1 MNVCCLLGHPVGHS
15 MSAVMHNAAF
25 AELGLDYRYE
35 LWDIEPERLEEAV
48 DRLRE
53 PQMRGANVTIPHK
66 VSVMKLLDAV
76 EVGASKIG
84 AVNTIVNDGGF
95 LTGCNTDVTGIE
107 RSLEEAGVNP
117 EGMAAVMVGA
127 GGAAKAIGY
136 YLSTLVGSLTIINRT
151 QSRAEELAS
160 YLSGLPECTASVS
173 ARFLNRE
180 ALADALVHADLLVNA
195 TSLGMTPDVDTT
207 PVDGSLLKAGLVVVD
222 AVYNPLKTRLVR
234 DAEEVG
240 ATAIGGLS
248 MLVHQ
253 GAQAF
258 ELWTGIEAPTS
269 LMFEAARITLEG
281 EGR

>member
-1 MNVCCLLGHPVGHS
+1 

-53 PQMRGANVTIPHK
+53 PKMRGANVTLPHK
-66 VSVMKLLDAV
+66 VCVMKLLDAV

-95 LTGCNTDVTGIE
+95 LTGHNTDVTGME
-107 RSLEEAGVNP
+107 RSLDEAGVDP

-127 GGAAKAIGY
+127 GGAAKAMGY
-136 YLSTLVGSLTIINRT
+136 YLSTLVKSLTIINRT

-173 ARFLNRE
+173 ARSLNRE
-180 ALADALVHADLLVNA
+180 VLADALVHADLLVNA

-207 PVDGSLLKAGLVVVD
+207 PVDGSLLKTGLVVVD
-222 AVYNPLKTRLVR
+222 AVYNPLKTQLVR
-234 DAEEVG
+234 DAEEVS

-269 LMFEAARITLEG
+269 LMFEAARLTLEG

>member
-1 MNVCCLLGHPVGHS
+1 

-66 VSVMKLLDAV
+66 VSIMKLLDAV

-258 ELWTGIEAPTS
+258 ELWTEIEAPTS
-269 LMFEAARITLEG
+269 LMFEAARLTLEG

>member
-1 MNVCCLLGHPVGHS
+1 

-35 LWDIEPERLEEAV
+35 LWDIEPERLEEVV

-53 PQMRGANVTIPHK
+53 PRMRGANVTLPHK
-66 VSVMKLLDAV
+66 VSVMELLDAV

-95 LTGCNTDVTGIE
+95 LTGYNTDVTGVE
-107 RSLEEAGVNP
+107 RSLEEAGVDP
-117 EGMAAVMVGA
+117 GGMAAVMVGA

-136 YLSTLVGSLTIINRT
+136 YLSALVESLTIINRT
-151 QSRAEELAS
+151 KSRAEELAK
-160 YLSGLPECTASVS
+160 YLSGLPECAASVS
-173 ARFLNRE
+173 ARSLNRE
-180 ALADALVHADLLVNA
+180 VLAGALVNADLLVNA

-207 PVDGSLLKAGLVVVD
+207 PVNRSLLKAGLVIVD
-222 AVYNPLKTRLVR
+222 AVYNPMKTRLVK
-234 DAEEVG
+234 DAEEVS

-253 GAQAF
+253 GAEAF

-269 LMFEAARITLEG
+269 LMFEAARLTLEG
-281 EGR
+281 ERR